1 MTRIMLMNELHI
13 LHCLTMIWWLL
24 GTYLRITACG
34 HHTWSGVCARSD
46 MDMSMCKHDSR
57 REKHAANRGPG
68 GPGAWV
74 QSHKCWSW
82 CSQFM
87 SILGFVT
94 SLSLYVLCAAW
105 VLRLLHSERGLLP
118 TVRETSC
125 HLQLVDVATTKS
137 EKPGVGP
144 WPVLQHFR
152 RLVHAV
158 YSMSIGGF
166 LRMFVGAESST
177 IEQVHFDF
185 QFMTPSCVALCQWS
199 LVSDASLACGA
210 PALAL
215 GPSSWKGKD
224 QSQPACEP
232 GEIPNPASP

>member
-1 MTRIMLMNELHI
+1 MIRIMLMNELHI

-94 SLSLYVLCAAW
+94 SLSVCAVCCLSLATSPFWERPAADGERNELPSPTCGRGDYQKWEAGGWSMTSLTAFQETCACCVFNVNRRIFEDVCRRW
-105 VLRLLHSERGLLP
+105 VLNNWTSSLWFSIHDSFMRGTLSM
-118 TVRETSC
+118 VSC
-125 HLQLVDVATTKS
+125 
-137 EKPGVGP
+137 
-144 WPVLQHFR
+144 
-152 RLVHAV
+152 
-158 YSMSIGGF
+158 
-166 LRMFVGAESST
+166 
-177 IEQVHFDF
+177 
-185 QFMTPSCVALCQWS
+185 
-199 LVSDASLACGA
+199 
-210 PALAL
+210 
-215 GPSSWKGKD
+215 
-224 QSQPACEP
+224 
-232 GEIPNPASP
+232 

>member
-1 MTRIMLMNELHI
+1 MIRIMLVKELHI

-94 SLSLYVLCAAW
+94 SLSLCMCCVLLESCDFSI
-105 VLRLLHSERGLLP
+105 LREACCRRWEKRVAISNLWTWRLPKVRSRGL
-118 TVRETSC
+118 
-125 HLQLVDVATTKS
+125 
-137 EKPGVGP
+137 
-144 WPVLQHFR
+144 
-152 RLVHAV
+152 VH
-158 YSMSIGGF
+158 
-166 LRMFVGAESST
+166 
-177 IEQVHFDF
+177 
-185 QFMTPSCVALCQWS
+185 
-199 LVSDASLACGA
+199 
-210 PALAL
+210 
-215 GPSSWKGKD
+215 D
-224 QSQPACEP
+224 QSYSISGDLCMLCIQCQSEDFWGCLSAL
-232 GEIPNPASP
+232 SPQQLNKFTLIFNSWLLNHAWHLSMVSC

>member
-1 MTRIMLMNELHI
+1 MIRIMLVNELHI

-34 HHTWSGVCARSD
+34 HHTWSGVCARSG

-94 SLSLYVLCAAW
+94 LSLCMCCVLLESCDFSI
-105 VLRLLHSERGLLP
+105 LREACCRRWEKRVAISNLWTWRLPKVRSRGL
-118 TVRETSC
+118 
-125 HLQLVDVATTKS
+125 
-137 EKPGVGP
+137 
-144 WPVLQHFR
+144 
-152 RLVHAV
+152 VH
-158 YSMSIGGF
+158 
-166 LRMFVGAESST
+166 
-177 IEQVHFDF
+177 
-185 QFMTPSCVALCQWS
+185 
-199 LVSDASLACGA
+199 
-210 PALAL
+210 
-215 GPSSWKGKD
+215 D
-224 QSQPACEP
+224 QSYSISGDLCMLCIQCQSEDFWGCLSAL
-232 GEIPNPASP
+232 SPQQLNKFTLIFNSWLLP